1 MGPGSGPGPLMVL
14 TLHFPGVMPREPSQD
29 SLTAAF
35 FFFLGPWSPAIWASG
50 HLLSIWQENHCTLKQ
65 SFEQSFICYQ

>member
-14 TLHFPGVMPREPSQD
+14 TLYFPGVMPREPSQD
-29 SLTAAF
+29 SLTASF

-50 HLLSIWQENHCTLKQ
+50 HLLSIW
-65 SFEQSFICYQ
+65 